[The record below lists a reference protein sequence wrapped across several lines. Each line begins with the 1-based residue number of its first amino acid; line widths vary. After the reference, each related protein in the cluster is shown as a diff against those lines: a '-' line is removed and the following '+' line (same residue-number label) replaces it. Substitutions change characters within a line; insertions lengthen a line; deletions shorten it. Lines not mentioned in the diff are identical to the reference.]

1 MREAVV
7 VSAVR
12 TPVGRLRG
20 FYSGMEPYELGAYP
34 IPELLRRA
42 NVAPAEV
49 DQAILGNTT
58 NVDTSNVGRMAALH
72 AGLPYEVPVILFNRN
87 CATSLDAAAHAA
99 IMIQAGYA
107 DIVIAGGFEHLTRRP
122 YILEKAS
129 SAYQYQAPKL
139 KVQFGFMPP
148 ELHDL
153 VMGETAENIAQKY
166 GISRQECDEFA
177 LWSVQKA
184 AAAFDKGYFSSGI
197 MPVELTD
204 KKGNST
210 VLKEDETLRRN
221 TTLEGLSKLK
231 PSFRPDGVQ
240 TAGNS
245 SPLSD
250 GASAILLMDKETAKD
265 RSLHIL
271 GAFKGYAVAGVDGH
285 YMGKGPIAAVTKL
298 LNKHGLT
305 VEDIDLF
312 ELNEAFAAQSILCQ
326 RELKIPDEKL
336 NVNGGA
342 IALGHPFAD
351 TGTILVGKLLYEMER
366 RDVRRGIVT
375 FCVGGGQGVAV
386 LFER

>member
-1 MREAVV
+1 MREAVI

-20 FYSGMEPYELGAYP
+20 FYSNMKPYELGAYP

-42 NVAPAEV
+42 NVAPEEV
-49 DQAILGNTT
+49 DQVILGNTT
-58 NVDTSNVGRMAALH
+58 NVDTSNVTRMAALH
-72 AGLPYEVPVILFNRN
+72 AGLPYEVPALLFNRN

-99 IMIQAGYA
+99 ILIEAGYA
-107 DIVIAGGFEHLTRRP
+107 DIMIAGGFEHLTQRP
-122 YILEKAS
+122 YILEKPAA
-129 SAYQYQAPKL
+129 AYQYQAPKL

-153 VMGETAENIAQKY
+153 VMGETAENIAETY
-166 GISRQECDEFA
+166 GISRRDCDEFA

-184 AAAFDKGYFSSGI
+184 AAAFDKGYFKSGI
-197 MPVELTD
+197 LPVELTD
-204 KKGNST
+204 KKGNVS
-210 VLKEDETLRRN
+210 VLQEDETLRRD
-221 TTLEGLSKLK
+221 TTIEKLGKLK
-231 PSFRPDGVQ
+231 PSFRPEGVH

-250 GASAILLMDKETAKD
+250 GASAVLLMERKRAED
-265 RSLHIL
+265 RGLHIL
-271 GAFKGYAVAGVDGH
+271 GIFKGYTVAGVDGH
-285 YMGKGPIAAVTKL
+285 YMGKGPIAAVSKL
-298 LNKHGLT
+298 FEKYGLT
-305 VEDIDLF
+305 VDDIDLF

-326 RELKIPDEKL
+326 RELHIPDEKL

-366 RDVRRGIVT
+366 RDARRGIVT
-375 FCVGGGQGVAV
+375 FCVGGGQGVAA